1 MRKKTLLTLL
11 ALNVILFNAFSQKKE
26 IKYEKIFYKNVT
38 QENTDVTI
46 LIDNAVSTDG
56 ETKFKLKLTNKTA
69 DIILF
74 KPEECKFTING
85 TAFPAVEKS
94 KLISPNSSESLTISL
109 KGTGYNEVKNYTF
122 EVGGLYKISTN
133 GAVIEAPE
141 FKLPSSK
148 NEIKFGD
155 FTVTLNKLSKE
166 SARTDVKF
174 NCTYNGNNMA
184 VIYPRRISVRMPDG
198 NDYATLQTGGIM
210 QNKNMIV
217 LSKGETESLLATWEK
232 MEGGKAMDMQLVD
245 MFIKWNETFTV
256 AVPEKMEGA
265 TLNLEFDEKTSN
277 EKGR

>member
-1 MRKKTLLTLL
+1 MRKKTLLTIL

-26 IKYEKIFYKNVT
+26 IKYEKIFYKTVSAET
-38 QENTDVTI
+38 PDI
-46 LIDNAVSTDG
+46 AFLIDNAVSTDG

-85 TAFPAVEKS
+85 TQFSAVEKS
-94 KLISPNSSESLTISL
+94 KLIHPNSSEFLTINL
-109 KGTGYNEVKNYTF
+109 KGSGYNEVKNYSF

-133 GAVIEAPE
+133 GAVNEAPE
-141 FKLPSSK
+141 FKLPASK

-184 VIYPRRISVRMPDG
+184 VLYPRRISVRMPDG
-198 NDYATLQTGGIM
+198 NDYSTLQTGGIL
-210 QNKNMIV
+210 QNKGVIV
-217 LSKGETESLLATWEK
+217 LSKGETESFLATWEK
-232 MEGGKAMDMQLVD
+232 MEGGSAMDMQLVD
-245 MFIKWNETFTV
+245 MFIKWNDTFTV
-256 AVPEKMEGA
+256 AIPEKMEGS
-265 TLNLEFDEKTSN
+265 TFNLEFDEKTSN